1 MGEIKHTAVIG
12 AGLIGASWAALF
24 AASGRS
30 VAIYDPAP
38 DAQKRVLD
46 FIAETRPT
54 LKRLGLAIEPRG
66 KITFHTNPADAVAGA
81 DFIQENIPERL
92 PMKHDIFAQIEPA
105 LDKNAIVASSASGL
119 TLSQMQA
126 GWNDPGNFI
135 LGHPFNPPHLI
146 PLVEVMGND
155 KTRAGVVARAESF
168 YTAIGKVTIRL
179 NKEVVGHV
187 ANRLQ
192 AAIWQEAIHLAAEG
206 VASVTDIDKAITA
219 GPGLR
224 WAAMGPSALFHL
236 GAGDGGL
243 EAFFDHFSDTFNGW
257 WRDLGQVQIDDDIK
271 RMMIDGVIAGADGR
285 SVAELAAKRDA
296 LIIAMREAMNNSGL

>member
-1 MGEIKHTAVIG
+1 
-12 AGLIGASWAALF
+12 
-24 AASGRS
+24 
-30 VAIYDPAP
+30 
-38 DAQKRVLD
+38 
-46 FIAETRPT
+46 
-54 LKRLGLAIEPRG
+54 
-66 KITFHTNPADAVAGA
+66 
-81 DFIQENIPERL
+81 
-92 PMKHDIFAQIEPA
+92 MKHDIFAQIEPA

-206 VASVTDIDKAITA
+206 VASVADIDKAITA

>member
-1 MGEIKHTAVIG
+1 MEEIKHTAVIG